1 MKNSQITL
9 IIIGFILVALM
20 ATNPSTEEHKQV
32 IKKAIFSSIN
42 SDNKSNTNIAQ
53 QLGENIGESIGSAFI
68 DKIVVRQNLLLFS
81 LGNMEYEGK
90 SQNRITLGIFGQI
103 FLLKQYDKNSNEFV
117 DKVKFG
123 NTGNEVKAD
132 SPLVV
137 VNNSPQ
143 PLKIISDWGK
153 MNLKYKVYS
162 IYDVNFE
169 AVIESGNLSKG
180 KIAFDK
186 MRNAEIEFTKFN
198 SSGNIIEEK
207 GFRANN
213 ELSFSED
220 HFVYINN
227 RLIEKQSSGWKVH
240 VN

>member
-1 MKNSQITL
+1 MKTNQIVL

-32 IKKAIFSSIN
+32 IKKAIFSSIKN
-42 SDNKSNTNIAQ
+42 PNKANTNIAQ

-81 LGNMEYEGK
+81 LGNIEYEGK

-103 FLLKQYDKNSNEFV
+103 FLLKQYDTNTNEFV
-117 DKVKFG
+117 DNVGLG
-123 NTGNEVKAD
+123 NAIGEAKKD
-132 SPLVV
+132 SALVV

-169 AVIESGNLSKG
+169 AVIGKSGLCDQALPVF
-180 KIAFDK
+180 IDQETF
-186 MRNAEIEFTKFN
+186 
-198 SSGNIIEEK
+198 
-207 GFRANN
+207 
-213 ELSFSED
+213 
-220 HFVYINN
+220 
-227 RLIEKQSSGWKVH
+227 
-240 VN
+240 